1 MYVCRWDHINQ
12 GIAAPYCGSG
22 KVRGG
27 SNALVFA
34 GVDKRYPIRISNLV
48 FVYCTVLSVCM
59 YVCTVCMYSYIIS
72 HINKA

>member
-1 MYVCRWDHINQ
+1 MYVCMYVCMYRWDHIHQ

-34 GVDKRYPIRISNLV
+34 GVDTRYPIRISNLV
-48 FVYCTVLSVCM
+48 FVYCTVLYVCM
-59 YVCTVCMYSYIIS
+59 HCLYV
-72 HINKA
+72 